1 MDCQIFAVQRYKNHV
16 NATAFYE
23 YDNMVKIFK
32 NLAAENPVAV
42 RNLVPLSAAIFLIP
56 IRSLKRIFT
65 AVGADDKQ

>member
-23 YDNMVKIFK
+23 YDNMLKIFK

-42 RNLVPLSAAIFLIP
+42 RKSRPAFRCNLFNSHSVVKKDFHCS
-56 IRSLKRIFT
+56 R
-65 AVGADDKQ
+65 G